1 MKRIALICFLLLTAP
16 LQLLADRGK
25 VQGFVEKG
33 GQRVSTSSAL
43 STNTVQQSYP
53 GVSVTVYVAGTL
65 TPATIYSTASGT
77 AKANPFSANSLGFYS
92 FFTDVEEVDIA
103 FGGGAAYTLSD
114 VVPSGIASDVV
125 TNVVSFGAVCNGTT
139 DDTIPINAAI
149 AAVAAA
155 GGGIVEFPQGS
166 CDTTSPI
173 TMAAKVFLRGQG
185 RHTSTISV
193 EHDGNG
199 VVMASPIDFST
210 GVYTR
215 VSDLGIVTTR
225 TTNTGAG
232 YVDTSGTYVDFYNVV
247 VSGFQH
253 QIVLDQS
260 EIVTIRNCEIIPLQ
274 INGESGIWLVNG
286 PDHTQI
292 PVVSGHAG
300 GPQVV
305 TPSSMTEITRTYNAA
320 TAASTTPTFYA
331 MNADHTNRE
340 RITIA
345 SITATTFTAV
355 FASSKA
361 ANWILGPSPDYTNR
375 ILIDS
380 NQFNT
385 NNGATT
391 PIHIR
396 DDGGGG
402 HVIAN
407 NNFNNSGYHG
417 RFAAVDGLTIYGNE
431 TEGAATAAFN
441 FVTTTTAGDYVGPTH
456 GLTMYGNTIV
466 DAVGWS
472 VRLGGVMG
480 GTIKGN
486 RFGQMDAAGGAI
498 LFETDLVT
506 GVEVGANAKLVT
518 GASKTAGAFLGGVS
532 GRVLANQITQRNQ
545 TYATSGAIALGVRT
559 ITPANMGYPGTTGA
573 IIVGSVLLCFNTDG
587 TNAERVTVTGVTG
600 TTFDADFAS
609 SKAANFLIYGA
620 N

>member
-114 VVPSGIASDVV
+114 VVPSGVASDVV

-149 AAVAAA
+149 AAVASA

-199 VVMASPIDFST
+199 VVMTSPIDSST

-232 YVDTSGTYVDFYNVV
+232 YADIGGTYVDFYNVV
-247 VSGFQH
+247 VSGFRH

-274 INGESGIWLVNG
+274 INGQSGIWLVNG
-286 PDHTQI
+286 DDFT
-292 PVVSGHAG
+292 VG
-300 GPQVV
+300 
-305 TPSSMTEITRTYNAA
+305 
-320 TAASTTPTFYA
+320 
-331 MNADHTNRE
+331 ADPN
-340 RITIA
+340 
-345 SITATTFTAV
+345 F
-355 FASSKA
+355 
-361 ANWILGPSPDYTNR
+361 TNR

-402 HVIAN
+402 HVITN

-417 RFAAVDGLTIYGNE
+417 RFSGVDALTISGNE

-480 GTIKGN
+480 GAIKGN
-486 RFGQMDAAGGAI
+486 RFGQMDAAGGAV

-506 GVEVGANAKLVT
+506 GVEVGANAKLIS
-518 GASKTAGAFLGGVS
+518 GASKTAGGFVGGS
-532 GRVLANQITQRNQ
+532 SARVLANQITQRNQ

-559 ITPANMGYPGTTGA
+559 ITPANMGFPGTTGA
-573 IIVGSVLLCFNTDG
+573 IIVGSVLLCVNTDG